1 MATSSSQ
8 RATLGLTTMA
18 WILIP
23 VGVGINLVGHF
34 IAQTL
39 RLPIFLDVIGT
50 ILVGVLAGPWAGAIA
65 GLVTNVVA
73 ALILTPTWLPYAI
86 VNILIG
92 IAAGY
97 LARGGWFRD
106 VPRTVVSGFI
116 IAVIGVVSSAP
127 ITAYVYGGVT
137 GAGEDVIRAYLYA
150 TGQNLLQGALTA
162 SAITEPVDKILSALI
177 VYVVINNLPR
187 RYRERFRPA

>member
-1 MATSSSQ
+1 MATK
-8 RATLGLTTMA
+8 RPTLGLTTMA

-50 ILVGVLAGPWAGAIA
+50 ILTGVLAGPWAGALT

-97 LARGGWFRD
+97 LARAGWFSNIW
-106 VPRTVVSGFI
+106 RTVVSGFI
-116 IAVIGVVSSAP
+116 IAVIAVISSAP
-127 ITAYVYGGVT
+127 ITAYLFGGVT
-137 GAGEDVIRAYLYA
+137 GAGEDFIRAYLYA
-150 TGQNLLQGALTA
+150 TGQTLLQGAITA
-162 SAITEPVDKILSALI
+162 SAITEPVDKILSAL
-177 VYVVINNLPR
+177 VAYLVVTNLPA
-187 RYRERFRPA
+187 RYRERFRSA

>member
-1 MATSSSQ
+1 MTAKRSTF
-8 RATLGLTTMA
+8 GLTTMA

-23 VGVGINLVGHF
+23 IGVGINLVGHF

-50 ILVGVLAGPWAGAIA
+50 ILVAVLAGPWAGAIA

-97 LARGGWFRD
+97 LARAGWFRD
-106 VPRTVVSGFI
+106 IPRTVVSGFI
-116 IAVIGVVSSAP
+116 IAVIAVVSSAP
-127 ITAYVYGGVT
+127 ITAYLFGGVT
-137 GAGEDVIRAYLYA
+137 GAGEDFIRAYLYA
-150 TGQNLLQGALTA
+150 TGQTLLQGAVTA
-162 SAITEPVDKILSALI
+162 SAITEPVDKILSSLVAYL
-177 VYVVINNLPR
+177 VVNNLPE
-187 RYRERFRPA
+187 RYRERFRSA

>member
-1 MATSSSQ
+1 
-8 RATLGLTTMA
+8 MA

-34 IAQTL
+34 IAQAL

-50 ILVGVLAGPWAGAIA
+50 ILVGVLAGPWAGAIT

-97 LARGGWFRD
+97 LARAGWFRD
-106 VPRTVVSGFI
+106 IPRTVVSGFI
-116 IAVIGVVSSAP
+116 IAVIAVVSSAP
-127 ITAYVYGGVT
+127 ITAYLFGGVT
-137 GAGEDVIRAYLYA
+137 GAGEDFIRAYLYA
-150 TGQNLLQGALTA
+150 TGQTLLQGAITA
-162 SAITEPVDKILSALI
+162 SAITEPVDKILSAL
-177 VYVVINNLPR
+177 VAYLVVANLPER
-187 RYRERFRPA
+187 TRERFRSA

>member
-1 MATSSSQ
+1 MTTSSGQQS
-8 RATLGLTTMA
+8 RLGLTTMA

-50 ILVGVLAGPWAGAIA
+50 ILVGVLAGPWAGALT
-65 GLVTNVVA
+65 GLITNVVA

-92 IAAGY
+92 IAAGF
-97 LARGGWFRD
+97 LARAGWFRD
-106 VPRTVVSGFI
+106 IPHTIGSGII

-137 GAGEDVIRAYLYA
+137 GAGEDFLRAYLYA
-150 TGQNLLQGALTA
+150 TGQTLLQGAITA
-162 SAITEPVDKILSALI
+162 SAITEPVDKILSCLI
-177 VYVVINNLPR
+177 VYFIVKNLPE
-187 RYRERFRPA
+187 RYRDRFRTA